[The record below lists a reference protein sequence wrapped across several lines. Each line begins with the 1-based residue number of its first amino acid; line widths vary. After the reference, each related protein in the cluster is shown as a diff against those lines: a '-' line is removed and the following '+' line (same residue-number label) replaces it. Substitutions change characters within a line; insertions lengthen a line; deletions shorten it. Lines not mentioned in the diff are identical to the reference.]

1 VQGIKRSLLLL
12 AVPPDKNPAMSREA
26 EKFARVVIPT
36 PLRDP
41 LTYKVPETLHEQI
54 AVGMRVL
61 VPLSKRKVTGVVLE
75 LMQESPIAETREILA
90 TLDQRPILDRK
101 LLELGQWIAQY
112 YLATLG
118 EVFAT
123 LLPPSLRTEIQR
135 TIVLKPGKFSVW
147 DSLEKR
153 ILDRLQQNQG
163 RISVKSLTRELTG
176 GGNLYDA
183 IEHLESIGALEIRER
198 LPGHRRK
205 AKEIIFEN
213 DPTPAL
219 GTQTRLILSSEQ
231 EHSLGAIAARLQKG
245 GFETFLLHGVTA
257 SGKTE
262 VYLRAME
269 QARRTKHS
277 CLILIPEISLTP
289 QLIDRLKARFPGKVG
304 ILHSALSAAERWTQW
319 WHIVRGNVDVVVG
332 ARSAVFA
339 PLPNLGLIIVD
350 EEHDSSYKQEE
361 GLRYNGRDVAVVRGK
376 LLGCP
381 VVLGSA
387 TPAIESYQNSLDGR
401 YRLLEMTQRVHQR
414 PLPSVET
421 IDLRKKIGSNQQWG
435 KGIPPVIAEA
445 RRPGNRQLLSD
456 RLTALLKKNHQASRQ
471 SLIFL
476 NRRGFSNFLQC
487 AVCGYV
493 LRCSYCSVTL
503 TLHKRQKSV
512 CCHHCN
518 FRRAAN
524 ELCPECGNLTLG
536 EFGVGTEQI
545 EEALHHLIPEA
556 RIARMDRDTTSKRGA
571 HEELIRSWEKGKIDI
586 LVGTQMITKGHDVTG
601 VTLVG
606 ALLADLSLNLPDFR
620 AGERTFQLLSQVA
633 GRAGRGDDPGVVII
647 QTYEPYHYAIRHLI
661 SHDYKGFFTAEIEF
675 RRALRYPPFSR
686 LVCLKLDG
694 PKLDEVEKK
703 ASILATTLQNTI
715 ARSSTGNE
723 QIEILG
729 PAPAPIEKLRGR
741 YRWQLLLK
749 GKQTSS
755 LLDLARRAREAL
767 PRSRSVRLHIDVDP
781 YNML

>member
-1 VQGIKRSLLLL
+1 MGKEVGR
-12 AVPPDKNPAMSREA
+12 
-26 EKFARVVIPT
+26 FARIVIPK
-36 PLRDP
+36 PVRDP
-41 LTYKVPETLHEQI
+41 LTYKVPETLYDQI

-61 VPLSKRKVTGVVLE
+61 IPLGKRKVTGVVLE
-75 LMQESPIAETREILA
+75 LMQESPITGTREILA
-90 TLDQRPILDRK
+90 TLDERPILDRK

-118 EVFAT
+118 EVFGA
-123 LLPPSLRTEIQR
+123 LLPPSLRREIQR
-135 TIVLKPGKFSVW
+135 TIVLKPGKFAVC
-147 DSLEKR
+147 DPLEQR
-153 ILDRLQQNQG
+153 VLERLQQSQG
-163 RISVKSLTRELTG
+163 RISVKSLTRQLTG
-176 GGNLYDA
+176 GGNLDDA
-183 IEHLESIGALEIRER
+183 IERLESLGALEIRER
-198 LPGHRRK
+198 LAGHRRRT
-205 AKEIIFEN
+205 KETLLET
-213 DPTPAL
+213 DPAPAL
-219 GTQTRLILSSEQ
+219 GTQTRFMLNAEQ
-231 EHSLGAIAARLQKG
+231 ELCLGAIADRLKGG
-245 GFETFLLHGVTA
+245 GFETFLLHGVTG

-269 QARRTKHS
+269 QAQRARHS

-289 QLIDRLKARFPGKVG
+289 QLIDRLNARFPGKVG

-319 WHIVRGNVDVVVG
+319 WRIVRGNVDVVVG

-387 TPAIESYQNSLDGR
+387 TPAIESYHNSLDGR

-421 IDLRKKIGSNQQWG
+421 IDLRKKIGSSRQRGGAIMSVTAAPQQ
-435 KGIPPVIAEA
+435 
-445 RRPGNRQLLSD
+445 PGNRQLLSD
-456 RLTALLKKNHQASRQ
+456 RLAALLKKNHQASRQ

-503 TLHKRQKSV
+503 TLHKRQKNV

-518 FRRAAN
+518 FRRVAS

-536 EFGVGTEQI
+536 GFGVGTEQI
-545 EEALHHLIPEA
+545 EEALHRLVPEA

-571 HEELIRSWEKGKIDI
+571 HEKLIRSWEKGEIDI

-633 GRAGRGDDPGVVII
+633 GRSGRGDDPGTVII
-647 QTYEPYHYAIRHLI
+647 QTYAPDHYAIRYLL

-675 RRALRYPPFSR
+675 RRALHYPPFSR

-703 ASILATTLQNTI
+703 ARMLGATLQNKLS
-715 ARSSTGNE
+715 RSSTGRE
-723 QIEILG
+723 KIEILG
-729 PAPAPIEKLRGR
+729 PAPAPIEKLRNR

-749 GKQTSS
+749 GKQSSS
-755 LLDLARRAREAL
+755 LLDLAKRAREAL
-767 PRSRSVRLHIDVDP
+767 PRSRTVRLHIDVDP